1 MFVGIWKQIS
11 PQASFYFCEIQPLG
25 LYRSEREF
33 VVVYV

>member
-25 LYRSEREF
+25 LYRSEF